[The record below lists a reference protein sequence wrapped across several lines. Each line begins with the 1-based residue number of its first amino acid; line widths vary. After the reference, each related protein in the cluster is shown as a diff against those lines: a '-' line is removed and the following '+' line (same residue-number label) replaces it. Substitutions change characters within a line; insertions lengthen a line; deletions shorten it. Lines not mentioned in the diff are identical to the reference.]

1 MTRPGRPAGAAALLA
16 FGLACVV
23 PGARVPIP
31 AHLEAARP
39 DDVPGGRPTL
49 GVLPFVDARPERSR
63 RGETPRLRVVVSGL
77 KREGE
82 EQTGDDRFAEPVGP
96 AVRRDALATLLRSGA
111 FSRVAPVADT
121 AGGAGMDLLLA
132 GTLEELVGTR
142 FRSSSLDLLRIG
154 WYRSRVDDP
163 VGISRMH
170 FRLFAGGELV
180 WEDRIETWRQAAG
193 ERIERAALD
202 AMAITNEKLA
212 HQLYRYLVPR
222 HAETRD
228 LPLRVLD
235 GCALGAKAVA
245 RRIADASELLERE
258 ADVRLI
264 PRIETWAPPR
274 LDSVPEMLEHV
285 RGLAPARAGALVAF
299 VPLAEPRVPF
309 SEAQDFGLARQL
321 GEHVVVTCRPDEPV
335 HPTTLVHEIAH
346 LFGAIHVRDRASL
359 LNPVAEFDARFLD
372 PLNRRVLR
380 ETRTRPFSR
389 PLPQATRRALEA
401 VYRTAPPEVVRP
413 VDVDRAL
420 AVLGPR

>member
-1 MTRPGRPAGAAALLA
+1 VARPGRTTGAAALLA
-16 FGLACVV
+16 FGLACAV

-31 AHLEAARP
+31 PHLEAARP
-39 DDVPGGRPTL
+39 DDVPGARPTL
-49 GVLPFVDARPERSR
+49 GVLPFVDARPARSR
-63 RGETPRLRVVVSGL
+63 TSQTPRLRVAVWGF

-111 FSRVAPVADT
+111 FSRVAPVADA
-121 AGGAGMDLLLA
+121 AGAAGMDLLLA

-142 FRSSSLDLLRIG
+142 FRSSSLDLLRLG

-170 FRLFAGGELV
+170 FRLFAHGELV
-180 WEDRIETWRQAAG
+180 WEDRIETWRQVAG

-212 HQLYRYLVPR
+212 HRLYRHLVPR

-264 PRIETWAPPR
+264 ARIETWAPPR
-274 LDSVPEMLEHV
+274 LDSGPEMLEHV
-285 RGLAPARAGALVAF
+285 RGLAPARAGALVAL
-299 VPLAEPRVPF
+299 VPLAEPRGPF
-309 SEAQDFGLARQL
+309 PEAQDFGLARQL
-321 GEHVVVTCRPDEPV
+321 GEHVVVTCRPDEPA
-335 HPTTLVHEIAH
+335 HPTTLAHELAH
-346 LFGAIHVRDRASL
+346 LFGAVHVRDRASL

-380 ETRTRPFSR
+380 ETRTRPFGR
-389 PLPQATRRALEA
+389 PLPRATRRALEA

-413 VDVDRAL
+413 VDVERAL
-420 AVLGPR
+420 AALGPR

>member
-1 MTRPGRPAGAAALLA
+1 MVRPGWTTGAALLV
-16 FGLACVV
+16 FGLACAV

-39 DDVPGGRPTL
+39 DDVPAARPTL
-49 GVLPFVDARPERSR
+49 GVLPFVDARPARSR
-63 RGETPRLRVVVSGL
+63 SSRTPKLQVAVWGF

-111 FSRVAPVADT
+111 FSSVAPVADAASA
-121 AGGAGMDLLLA
+121 AGTDLLLA

-142 FRSSSLDLLRIG
+142 FRQSSLHLLRLG
-154 WYRSRVDDP
+154 WYRNRIEDP
-163 VGISRMH
+163 VGISRVH
-170 FRLFAGGELV
+170 FRLFARGELV
-180 WEDRIETWRQAAG
+180 WEDRIETWRQVAG
-193 ERIERAALD
+193 ESIERAALD

-212 HQLYRYLVPR
+212 HQLYRHLVPR

-235 GCALGAKAVA
+235 GCALGSKAVA

-264 PRIETWAPPR
+264 PRIETWTPPR
-274 LDSVPEMLEHV
+274 LDSVADMLEHV
-285 RGLAPARAGALVAF
+285 RGLAPLHAGALVAF
-299 VPLAEPRVPF
+299 VPLAEPRGPF
-309 SEAQDFGLARQL
+309 REPQDFGLARQL
-321 GEHVVVTCRPDEPV
+321 GEHVVVTCRRDEPAQ
-335 HPTTLVHEIAH
+335 PTTLAHEIAH

-380 ETRTRPFSR
+380 ETRSRPFAR
-389 PLPQATRRALEA
+389 PLPRAMRTALEA

-420 AVLGPR
+420 AALGPR